1 MASGALFPR
10 MLRAAKVES
19 QLYEEVEADSG
30 ATGQALS
37 VVVMASLS
45 AGIGHGISGLLKGGA
60 GGIGVFFTS
69 LIIGAIGSLVA
80 WFIFSLLCFW
90 LGTTLFKGP
99 DTKSTLGELLRVL
112 GFADSP
118 ALLNIFIFLPFIGP
132 IIPFV
137 TMIWTIIAGV
147 VGVRQA
153 CDFTTGRAVG
163 TVVVASIIPLIILIL
178 IGVAVGGA
186 LAAIMK

>member
-10 MLRAAKVES
+10 MLRAARVES

-30 ATGQALS
+30 ATGQALL

-45 AGIGHGISGLLKGGA
+45 AGIGHGIGGLIKGGA
-60 GGIGVFFTS
+60 GGIGFFFTN
-69 LIIGAIGSLVA
+69 LITGAIGSLIA

-99 DTKSTLGELLRVL
+99 NTKSTLGELLRVL
-112 GFADSP
+112 GFADTP
-118 ALLNIFIFLPFIGP
+118 ALLNIFAFIPFIGP

-137 TMIWTIIAGV
+137 TMIWTIIAAV

-163 TVVVASIIPLIILIL
+163 TVLVAAIIPFIILIL
-178 IGVAVGGA
+178 IGAMVGGA
-186 LAAIMK
+186 LAAILK

>member
-30 ATGQALS
+30 ATGQALL

-45 AGIGHGISGLLKGGA
+45 AGIGHGISGLMKGGA

-118 ALLNIFIFLPFIGP
+118 ALLNIFVFIPFIGP

-163 TVVVASIIPLIILIL
+163 TVVVASIIPLIILVL
-178 IGVAVGGA
+178 IGIMVGGA
-186 LAAIMK
+186 LAAMLK

>member
-30 ATGQALS
+30 ATGQALL

-45 AGIGHGISGLLKGGA
+45 AGIGHGISGLMRGGA

-118 ALLNIFIFLPFIGP
+118 ALLNIFAFIPFIGP
-132 IIPFV
+132 LIPFV
-137 TMIWTIIAGV
+137 TMIWTIIAAV

-163 TVVVASIIPLIILIL
+163 TVIVASIIPFIILVL
-178 IGVAVGGA
+178 IGAMVGGA

>member
-30 ATGQALS
+30 ATGQALL

-45 AGIGHGISGLLKGGA
+45 AGIGHGISGLMKGGA

-178 IGVAVGGA
+178 IGIMVGGA
-186 LAAIMK
+186 LAAMMK